1 MVVYISQGA
10 DHEELLKISGDES
23 RTFNVDDFTMLDTV
37 KDAISK
43 ETCKASGIDK
53 LCFSFQFFCDWHF
66 NIVHQKILWDGTN
79 KRLFKDTWPLRLE
92 INMVRDIRLRFALY
106 FNI

>member
-53 LCFSFQFFCDWHF
+53 LCFSFQFFF
-66 NIVHQKILWDGTN
+66 VTGILILSIKKYYEMVQTKG
-79 KRLFKDTWPLRLE
+79 FLR
-92 INMVRDIRLRFALY
+92 IHDPFA
-106 FNI
+106 